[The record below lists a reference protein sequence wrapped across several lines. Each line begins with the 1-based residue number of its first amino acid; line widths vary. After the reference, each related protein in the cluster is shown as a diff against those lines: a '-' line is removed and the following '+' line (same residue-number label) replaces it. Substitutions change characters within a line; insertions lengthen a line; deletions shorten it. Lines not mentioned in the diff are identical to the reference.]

1 MNEKGIGFGHVFQFP
16 VKISAPQQQQK
27 HQLAGAVHYAILP
40 YTVQIPA
47 VAGDR
52 LQTSPE

>member
-1 MNEKGIGFGHVFQFP
+1 MNEKGIGFGHVFQLRFLYLNNN
-16 VKISAPQQQQK
+16 KK
-27 HQLAGAVHYAILP
+27 RHQLAGAVHCAILP

-47 VAGDR
+47 VAGGR